1 MDRIVNS
8 MFALLRGLYDWVLA
22 WADSPYATVALFVI
36 AFTESSFFPIPPD
49 VLLLALALSRP
60 KQAFRYALIC
70 TLGSVSGAA
79 FGYLIGLGFY
89 ESVGRKIIALYGAES
104 YYLSI
109 QRLYR
114 SYDALAVMVA
124 GFTPIP
130 FKVATIAAGVFE
142 IDFVVF
148 MLAALASR
156 GARFYLLSLLVWRF
170 GPPIRVFI
178 ERYFNLLTVI
188 FFVMLVG
195 GFFALQ
201 LLFK

>member
-1 MDRIVNS
+1 
-8 MFALLRGLYDWVLA
+8 MFALLRRLYDWVLA
-22 WADSPYATVALFVI
+22 WAGSPYATPALFVL
-36 AFTESSFFPIPPD
+36 AFSESSFFPIPPD
-49 VLLLALALSRP
+49 VLLLALALSQP
-60 KQAFRYALIC
+60 AQAFRYALIC
-70 TLGSVSGAA
+70 TLGSVLGAA

-109 QRLYR
+109 QQLYR
-114 SYDALAVMVA
+114 SYDALAVLAA

-142 IDFVVF
+142 IDFAVF

-170 GPPIRVFI
+170 GPPIRAFV
-178 ERYFNLLTVI
+178 ERYFNLLTVA
-188 FFVMLVG
+188 FFVMLIG
-195 GFFALQ
+195 GFFVLR